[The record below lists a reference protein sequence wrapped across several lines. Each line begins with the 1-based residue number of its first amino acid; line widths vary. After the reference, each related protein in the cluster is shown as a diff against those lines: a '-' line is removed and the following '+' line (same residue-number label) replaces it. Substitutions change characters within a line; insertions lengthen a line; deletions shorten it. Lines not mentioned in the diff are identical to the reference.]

1 MSLSI
6 YALSKETS
14 FKERLTQ
21 SQTDKSTSQ
30 LTQALSDLESLR
42 EEKEKFREELEA
54 TLNDSNSKLE
64 RYLLFS
70 FSYHI
75 VFYHVQCS
83 EDVS

>member
-14 FKERLTQ
+14 FKEQLTQ

-42 EEKEKFREELEA
+42 EEKEKLREELEA

-70 FSYHI
+70 F
-75 VFYHVQCS
+75 F
-83 EDVS
+83 